1 MPSLETNFSQDEYDT
16 LPDDFDFSAV
26 VEPPVHGTQ
35 HSSDDI
41 GLDEYDLFNET
52 DPFADIDLDTIAA
65 LGPRSITG
73 RVAQPPATDRLQE
86 GDIHMPSQRALDSG
100 GASTHST
107 QYSFDEM
114 DAAFLDEVRDIE
126 RNAVRME
133 QSNRPLMEWHQ
144 NCGSLNFL
152 DPGAQLIPS
161 SQAPASQGLRELFAY
176 ETSNPLKSH
185 ALL

>member
-1 MPSLETNFSQDEYDT
+1 MPSLETEFSQDEYDA

-26 VEPPVHGTQ
+26 VEPPVHGMQ
-35 HSSDDI
+35 PPI
-41 GLDEYDLFNET
+41 NNIELDEYDMFNEMDT
-52 DPFADIDLDTIAA
+52 FADIDLDTIAA

-86 GDIHMPSQRALDSG
+86 GDIHMPIQRALDSG